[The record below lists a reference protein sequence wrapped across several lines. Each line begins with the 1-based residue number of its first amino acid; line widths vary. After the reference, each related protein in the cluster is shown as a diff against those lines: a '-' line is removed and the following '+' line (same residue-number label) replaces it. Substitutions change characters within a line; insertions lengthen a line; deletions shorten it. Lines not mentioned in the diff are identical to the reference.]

1 MMDNN
6 GCKAAEA
13 LEPITSIKEEQ
24 RNKKQKYVQI
34 KDGPQS
40 TVYLNKKTLI
50 GPDKTRLGTN
60 MENWFFGKQWLL
72 KTTPF

>member
-1 MMDNN
+1 MPTGMQGISATSILMDNN

-24 RNKKQKYVQI
+24 RNMMQKYVQI

-40 TVYLNKKTLI
+40 TVYLNKK
-50 GPDKTRLGTN
+50 P
-60 MENWFFGKQWLL
+60 
-72 KTTPF
+72 